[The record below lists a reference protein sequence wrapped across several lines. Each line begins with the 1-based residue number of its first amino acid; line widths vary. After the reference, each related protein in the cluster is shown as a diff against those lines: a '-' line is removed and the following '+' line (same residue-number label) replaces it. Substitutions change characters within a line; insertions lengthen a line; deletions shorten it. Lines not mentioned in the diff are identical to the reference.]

1 MDNRILKLVT
11 VVVFSFSVL
20 SGCCCGYFG
29 ARSEIKSAETLFT
42 QLQAQGG
49 QKYTPYEYCSAEK
62 FLEISRLE
70 FDQNDFNDA
79 RRFAGRSKSASQ
91 AGLAEI
97 KKVTK

>member
-1 MDNRILKLVT
+1 MDNRVCKLIT
-11 VVVFSFSVL
+11 VLVCFGFVL
-20 SGCCCGYFG
+20 SGCAYFA
-29 ARSEIKSAETLFT
+29 ARDEIKSAETLLT

-70 FDQNDFNDA
+70 FGQNDFNDA
-79 RRFAGRSKSASQ
+79 KRFAGRSKSAAE

-97 KKVTK
+97 KKVKK